1 LALIARPGTFP
12 VAIFIA
18 SHGPILPFVGSRCDP
33 ALACQRLP
41 SSAAPASPAASVAIR
56 RVVVRILGSF
66 LGAPINGAAWRS
78 LLTGSPCRLPASC
91 RRVASLAGALAKSRG
106 GVDRTRAGSH
116 PQCGKERYI

>member
-41 SSAAPASPAASVAIR
+41 SSAAPASPAASVVIR

-91 RRVASLAGALAKSRG
+91 RRVASRARFRILATNRSRD
-106 GVDRTRAGSH
+106 DRAAEAAQVRTGIA
-116 PQCGKERYI
+116 